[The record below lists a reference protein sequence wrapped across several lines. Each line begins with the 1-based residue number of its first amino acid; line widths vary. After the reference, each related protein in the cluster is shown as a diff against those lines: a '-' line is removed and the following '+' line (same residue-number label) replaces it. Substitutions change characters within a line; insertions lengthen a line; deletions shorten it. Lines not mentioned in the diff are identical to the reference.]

1 MYIKG
6 GELQV
11 NYEEQKLLELINRN
25 QEEGIKQ
32 AINIYGPAVKTI
44 CRNILRDFGN
54 DSIEEAMQDS
64 FIKLWK
70 SAVNDK
76 IVTDTLRGYIYS
88 IARNT
93 SIDLIRK
100 KKRYRDICYDTYEI
114 FDDIDRQGNFTES
127 LEEEIL
133 RRQNEEIL
141 HDVVGDMSEPDKT
154 IFILRF
160 FYFYKIHEIA
170 KKLAL
175 KEDNVESK
183 LRRGLSKL
191 KDKLIERGVIYER

>member
-1 MYIKG
+1 MKS
-6 GELQV
+6 
-11 NYEEQKLLELINRN
+11 EEQKLLDLIKTD
-25 QEEGIKQ
+25 EGEGIKQ

-44 CRNILRDFGN
+44 CRNILRDYGN
-54 DSIEEAMQDS
+54 EAIEEAMQES

-70 SAVNDK
+70 SVINDK

-100 KKRYRDICYDTYEI
+100 KKRYHGFCFDTYEI
-114 FDDIDRQGNFTES
+114 YDDMDAQGYFS
-127 LEEEIL
+127 GDLEEEL
-133 RRQNEEIL
+133 SRKQSEEIL
-141 HDVVGDMSEPDKT
+141 HDVVRGMSEPDKT

-160 FYFYKIHEIA
+160 FYFYKINEIA
-170 KKLAL
+170 QRLTL
-175 KEDNVESK
+175 NEDNVESR

-191 KDKLIERGVIYER
+191 KDKLIERGVMYE

>member
-1 MYIKG
+1 M
-6 GELQV
+6 
-11 NYEEQKLLELINRN
+11 NYEERKLLELIKKN
-25 QEEGIKQ
+25 EEDGIKQ

-44 CRNILRDFGN
+44 CKNILRNFGD

-70 SAVNDK
+70 SALNDK

-100 KKRYRDICYDTYEI
+100 KKQYHDICFDTYEI
-114 FDDIDRQGNFTES
+114 FDDIDRQGNFTDS
-127 LEEEIL
+127 PEEEIL
-133 RRQNEEIL
+133 RKQNEEIL
-141 HDVVGDMSEPDKT
+141 HDVVIGMSEPDKS

-160 FYFYKIHEIA
+160 FYFYKINEIA

-175 KEDNVESK
+175 KEDNVES
-183 LRRGLSKL
+183 RPYR
-191 KDKLIERGVIYER
+191 IFYR